1 MNNQKD
7 SQEFRKLIEK
17 YLEGK
22 IKGDE
27 IEKLVNYYESFQKSH
42 DWVEGLGSENAIK
55 DKMLTNILESIQED
69 PIAINSVPF
78 YRKSIFK
85 YAVAATIALLI
96 SINFISH
103 KSNLNE
109 VMPAVTY
116 TKDISV
122 GTDKATLTLADGT
135 LVDLESGE
143 SYKSNHVNSNG
154 KEIIYDNDET
164 NQSEVAYNY
173 LTIPRGGQFF
183 VKLSDGTQ
191 VWLNSESQLKYPVN
205 FVSGQTREVELVYGE
220 AYFDVSPSSNH
231 KDAKFTVITESQTIN
246 VIGTEFN
253 VKAYRTENEIMTT
266 LVEGKVEIMQEK
278 NRLFLKPNQKSI
290 IKKNSDVVDIQY
302 VDVSY
307 EIAWLKGLY
316 MFEDTSLEEIMHTLS
331 RWYDFEVDFKN
342 AEKQNYVFTGIL
354 ERSKSIQDILKNLEA
369 TGEIDFEINN
379 NIITIN

>member
-42 DWVEGLGSENAIK
+42 DWVEGIGSENVIK
-55 DKMLTNILESIQED
+55 DKMLTNILESIQEE

-78 YRKSIFK
+78 YRKPIFK

-109 VMPAVTY
+109 VRPALTY

-143 SYKSNHVNSNG
+143 SYQSSYVNSNG
-154 KEIIYDNDET
+154 KEIIYDTDET
-164 NQSEVAYNY
+164 NQSEIAYNY

-183 VKLSDGTQ
+183 LKLSDGTQ
-191 VWLNSESQLKYPVN
+191 VWLNSETQLKYPVN
-205 FVSGQTREVELVYGE
+205 FIAGKTREVELVYGE

-231 KDAKFTVITESQTIN
+231 KGAKFTVISESQNIN
-246 VIGTEFN
+246 VVGTAFN
-253 VKAYRTENEIMTT
+253 VKAYRTENDIATT
-266 LVEGKVEIMQEK
+266 LVEGKVEIEQEN

-290 IKKNSDVVDIQY
+290 LQKHSGKIEVKD
-302 VDVSY
+302 VDVAFEVS
-307 EIAWLKGLY
+307 WVKGLY
-316 MFEDTSLEEIMHTLS
+316 MFDDTSLQDIMRTLS
-331 RWYDFEVDFKN
+331 RWYDFEVVFKST
-342 AEKQNYVFTGIL
+342 EKQNYVFTGVL

-369 TGEIDFEINN
+369 TGEINFQINN
-379 NIITIN
+379 NIITIE